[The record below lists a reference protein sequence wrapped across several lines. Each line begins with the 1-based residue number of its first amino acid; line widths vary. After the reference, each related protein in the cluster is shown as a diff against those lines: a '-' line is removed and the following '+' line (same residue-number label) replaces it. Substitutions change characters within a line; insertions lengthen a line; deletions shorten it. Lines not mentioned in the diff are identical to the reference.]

1 MQNVEFK
8 AELRDL
14 TIARAV
20 ARKLS
25 APRVASI
32 EQTDTY
38 YRTFNGR
45 LKKRETVHTGDDH
58 AAEPVEYIHYERDN
72 RTRPKIS
79 GFRIMTEDEFRERFG
94 TEPLN
99 EWLTVRKA
107 REVYLLDHTR
117 IHLDTVEGLGPGGS
131 PGTFLEFESM
141 VSKNNNIARAHETI
155 ERLRA
160 AFGPVLGEPISVGYS
175 DLLAATIDE
184 ANTPTQP

>member
-20 ARKLS
+20 ARSLN
-25 APRVASI
+25 APRVATL

-45 LKKRETVHTGDDH
+45 LKKRETRHADDSL
-58 AAEPVEYIHYERDN
+58 APDQRIAEPDEYIHYERDD

-79 GFRIMTEDEFRERFG
+79 AFRIMTEEEFRERFG
-94 TEPLN
+94 TQPLD
-99 EWLTVRKA
+99 EWLVVRKT
-107 REVYLLDHTR
+107 REVYLIDHTR
-117 IHLDTVEGLGPGGS
+117 IHLDTVEHLGR
-131 PGTFLEFESM
+131 FLEFESM
-141 VSKNNNIARAHETI
+141 ISKDNNVARAHETL
-155 ERLRA
+155 ERLRG

-175 DLLAATIDE
+175 DLLAAQIDN
-184 ANTPTQP
+184 ANAGSGS